1 MLCWVKR
8 FRYKY
13 MIGIPAFLALNTTI
27 SSEGGV
33 GFSHIFFSLALYSS
47 LRVAKTKL
55 HSRTKSID
63 LHLKLL
69 SIKYSNYSVKF
80 NQSHAL

>member
-13 MIGIPAFLALNTTI
+13 MIGIPAFLVQNTTI

-33 GFSHIFFSLALYSS
+33 GFSHIFPSRSLLLYIP
-47 LRVAKTKL
+47 LFVWQKPNRILVL
-55 HSRTKSID
+55 N
-63 LHLKLL
+63 LL
-69 SIKYSNYSVKF
+69 TCI
-80 NQSHAL
+80 